1 MVLFHSKMQ
10 AISLLTIQV
19 LEFNAALVVLK
30 STAKPQYKF
39 SSFFENNKL
48 LSDRNWFLSSAL
60 GFGFIALLVC
70 LTSLLAD
77 RLLGFKV
84 SDYIYL
90 FCNFICIRKAANVTY
105 LMRNSLPII
114 TYKNFATRYFRSGIL
129 YTK

>member
-1 MVLFHSKMQ
+1 MVLFHSQMQ

-30 STAKPQYKF
+30 STAKPQYNF

-84 SDYIYL
+84 RDYIYL
-90 FCNFICIRKAANVTY
+90 YCNFIRIRKATNVTY
-105 LMRNSLPII
+105 LMRISLPII
-114 TYKNFATRYFRSGIL
+114 TYRNFATRCFRSGIL